1 MTTIL
6 RIDSSSRTAE
16 SHSRALGD
24 HFERAWRA
32 RHRGDRFLR
41 RDLAAQPIGHITDT
55 TIAGFYAA
63 AGQLSAAQRAATA
76 LSDELIAEL
85 QSAQVLL
92 LTVPMYNFS
101 LPSAL
106 KAWIDQI
113 VRIGKTFAYDGTKF
127 TGLVT
132 VRHAYIFCA
141 YGAMGYTDGGPYS
154 AFNFVE
160 SYLQSLFG
168 FLGIPDVRF
177 FSVQGTTVDVAQ
189 VADHLSRTKQHI
201 DTAVAH
207 A

>member
-6 RIDSSSRTAE
+6 RIDSSSRTTE
-16 SHSRALGD
+16 SRSRELGD

-32 RHRGDRFLR
+32 RHPSDRFLR
-41 RDLAAQPIGHITDT
+41 RDLAAQPITHITDT

-63 AGQLSAAQRAATA
+63 AGQLSPAQRAATA

-113 VRIGKTFAYDGTKF
+113 VRVGKTFTYDGTKF
-127 TGLVT
+127 AGLVT
-132 VRHAYIFCA
+132 VQHAYIFCA
-141 YGAMGYTDGGPYS
+141 YGAGGYTDGGPFS
-154 AFNFVE
+154 AFNFLE
-160 SYLQSLFG
+160 PYLKSLFG
-168 FLGIPDVRF
+168 FLGIPDVQF
-177 FSVQGTTVDVAQ
+177 FAVQGTTLDLANL
-189 VADHLSRTKQHI
+189 ASNLARSKQHI
-201 DTAVAH
+201 DSAIAH